1 MWAPEIKTKK
11 RLRYFNGDRAYR
23 TRHRFMVKHH
33 RSYSQIR
40 RLRTTKN
47 LIEIPLLSAVC
58 WLEQT
63 QSFYSQVHII
73 NGFVG
78 GEDGGSEGGEDQADE
93 VCAGEHEGGLALRGD
108 AHQAALA
115 TEAGG
120 QVDVALFG
128 ECEAL
133 RTAQAAVPGAGFA
146 VRLDGPDGVVGAE
159 RGGGDEEIGSAPG

>member
-11 RLRYFNGDRAYR
+11 RLRYFNCDRAYR

-78 GEDGGSEGGEDQADE
+78 GEDGGSEGG
-93 VCAGEHEGGLALRGD
+93 
-108 AHQAALA
+108 
-115 TEAGG
+115 
-120 QVDVALFG
+120 
-128 ECEAL
+128 
-133 RTAQAAVPGAGFA
+133 GA
-146 VRLDGPDGVVGAE
+146 
-159 RGGGDEEIGSAPG
+159 APGPPPRPPQMVLASGPRHSWRDHVSPAAATP